1 MRTRA
6 VHGGSFSVGREADML
21 SVVFKS
27 VGSNTSQEALANSHA
42 YAHGR
47 HARTHVRFRS
57 RNIFSFGVRQSLGF
71 PRPLGLSDGA
81 WSRYDVGLGL

>member
-1 MRTRA
+1 
-6 VHGGSFSVGREADML
+6 ML
-21 SVVFKS
+21 LVVFKS

-57 RNIFSFGVRQSLGF
+57 RNIFSFGVRQSAGF

-81 WSRYDVGLGL
+81 RSRYDVGLGL